1 MSNKDELEK
10 LNRLKAPM
18 PSKAARAA
26 AMTAAMEAFDAAE
39 AEKTTTSTQGFALGN
54 RLKAIFDLERI
65 FKMDIRV
72 PITAAAAGL
81 LLMPLAMQL
90 NSTTG
95 LVPPADINLPFSTT
109 EPAIVDLE
117 DDAAIETRTQ
127 AKSEMTAAQDGD
139 SAETA
144 PSPVP
149 EPVMEAEMAEEQF
162 SDLAASA
169 EAPAAPAP
177 TTQILSRKLQ
187 AVTGA
192 QNSAIVSGDEAAFAP
207 LRDRIAVP
215 EMPAGDRFE
224 AFSDQTQVSVADQP
238 LSTFSVD
245 VDTASY
251 AYVRRALETGV
262 LPPRDAVRVEEMINY
277 FDYNYPAPESAETPF
292 SITTGVFPTP
302 WNANTRL
309 MHIGISGYT
318 PPQLADQPANLVF
331 LIDTS
336 GSMNDADKLP
346 LLKRSFALLLDQL
359 RPEDTVSIVTYAG
372 SAGVVLEPTEVS
384 DRRTILDAIT
394 TLQPGGSTAGAAGIE
409 TAYRLAARNFD
420 EDGVNRVILAT
431 DGDFNVGISDP
442 ETLKSFIEDKR
453 DDGISLSVL
462 GFGQGNLNDALMQ
475 ALAQNGNG
483 NAYYIDSYREAR
495 KVLAEDVA
503 GTLVTIAKDVKI
515 QVEFNPATVSSYRQI
530 GYESRA
536 LRAEDFNNDRVDA
549 GDIGSG
555 HTVTALYEFVPA
567 GMSDGLIDPSRY
579 SEAEPVA
586 SPEPGE
592 EYAYIKLRYKLPDG
606 DVSRLVEQPVTV
618 GSVFDAT
625 AMAGNDQRF
634 AAAVAALGQKLRGST
649 AVDGISYADIAAL
662 AEGALGV
669 DAHGYRAEFLD
680 LVGLARTI
688 SGEGVCAHSGVDVDC
703 R

>member
-1 MSNKDELEK
+1 MPEKDELEK
-10 LNRLKAPM
+10 LNRLTAPA
-18 PSKAARAA
+18 PSKAARTA
-26 AMTAAMEAFDAAE
+26 AMTAAMQAFDDAE
-39 AEKTTTSTQGFALGN
+39 AKKTATATQGFALGN

-81 LLMPLAMQL
+81 LLMPLALQL

-95 LVPPADINLPFSTT
+95 LVPPADIPLPFSAT
-109 EPAIVDLE
+109 EPAIVDQE
-117 DDAAIETRTQ
+117 NDTAIETRTQ
-127 AKSEMTAAQDGD
+127 AKSEMTAAQDGG
-139 SAETA
+139 SAQLASEPA
-144 PSPVP
+144 P
-149 EPVMEAEMAEEQF
+149 EPVVEAEMAEEQF
-162 SDLAASA
+162 SDLAASV

-177 TTQILSRKLQ
+177 TTHILSRKLQ

-192 QNSAIVSGDEAAFAP
+192 QNSAIVSGDEVAFAP

-215 EMPAGDRFE
+215 ERPAGDRFE
-224 AFSDQTQVSVADQP
+224 EFSDRTQISVADQP

-251 AYVRRALETGV
+251 AYVRQALENGMP
-262 LPPRDAVRVEEMINY
+262 PPRDAVRVEEMINY
-277 FDYNYPAPESAETPF
+277 FDYDYATPDSAETPF
-292 SITTGVFPTP
+292 AITTGVFPTP
-302 WNANTRL
+302 WNTNTRL
-309 MHIGISGYT
+309 MHIGVSGYT
-318 PPQLADQPANLVF
+318 PPQMVDQPANLVF

-409 TAYRLAARNFD
+409 TAYRLAARSFD
-420 EDGVNRVILAT
+420 DDGVNRVILAT
-431 DGDFNVGISDP
+431 DGDFNVGIADP
-442 ETLKSFIEDKR
+442 EALKNFIEDKR

-515 QVEFNPATVSSYRQI
+515 QVEFNPATVSSYRLI
-530 GYESRA
+530 GYETRA
-536 LRAEDFNNDRVDA
+536 LRDEDFNNDRVDA

-555 HTVTALYEFVPA
+555 HTVTALYEFVPT
-567 GMSDGLIDPSRY
+567 GMSDGQIDPSRY
-579 SEAEPVA
+579 SESAPVA
-586 SPEPGE
+586 TPEPAD

-606 DVSRLVEQPVTV
+606 DVSKLIAQPVTV
-618 GSVFDAT
+618 GLAFADPDLAS
-625 AMAGNDQRF
+625 NDQRF
-634 AAAVAALGQKLRGST
+634 AAAVAAYGQKLRENPV
-649 AVDGISYADIAAL
+649 VDGMSYADIAKL
-662 AEGALGV
+662 AEDAIGADVL
-669 DAHGYRAEFLD
+669 GYRAEFIQ
-680 LVGLARTI
+680 LVELAESIAET
-688 SGEGVCAHSGVDVDC
+688 GH
-703 R
+703 